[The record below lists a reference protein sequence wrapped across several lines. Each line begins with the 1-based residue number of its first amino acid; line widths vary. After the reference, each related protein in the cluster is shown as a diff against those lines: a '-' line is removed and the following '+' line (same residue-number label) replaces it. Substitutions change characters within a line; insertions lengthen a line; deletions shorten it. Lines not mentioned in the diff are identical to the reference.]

1 MDPLTDRELEV
12 AGKLTLTLRYR
23 PAYTEDGEV
32 GSVYPR
38 TVEHQ
43 MGVESTWAV
52 EFLYGSKGERHWG
65 ATCQLCDEPVSDYGA
80 GRETHELQKADHLRA
95 HLEAAK
101 DEIAAYEALT
111 AIQGMVIRR
120 DVYFDIFGFYPRTNE
135 SRAWWA
141 AHPPQKRRRR

>member
-1 MDPLTDRELEV
+1 MRKAGIGPGVDPLTDRELEV

-23 PAYTEDGEV
+23 LAYTEDGEV
-32 GSVYPR
+32 GPA
-38 TVEHQ
+38 
-43 MGVESTWAV
+43 ESTWAV
-52 EFLYGSKGERHWG
+52 EFVYGAKGQRHWG